1 MFRAL
6 ENFHVQHV
14 EKTFAN
20 VVNTMGEGSFTQ
32 GTQGNIAGFLLDGSA
47 LRFIGEL
54 LGCAGV
60 AEPHSYIV
68 NRMHVIQ
75 AAFAGLED
83 NSQHE
88 QVVIFQ
94 DEMVVRLLLDWNGC
108 RSFLRGEE
116 CKEDER
122 GRDVEPGFHGW
133 SLSWGLAAG

>member
-6 ENFHVQHV
+6 ENFYVQPV
-14 EKTFAN
+14 EKTFTN

-32 GTQGNIAGFLLDGSA
+32 GTQGNIAEFLLDGSA

-54 LGCAGV
+54 LGCAGG

-68 NRMHVIQ
+68 NRMHGIQ

-88 QVVIFQ
+88 QVVVCQ
-94 DEMVVRLLLDWNGC
+94 DEMVVRLRIYWNGC
-108 RSFLRGEE
+108 GRFLRSEE
-116 CKEDER
+116 SRETEAR
-122 GRDVEPGFHGW
+122 
-133 SLSWGLAAG
+133 